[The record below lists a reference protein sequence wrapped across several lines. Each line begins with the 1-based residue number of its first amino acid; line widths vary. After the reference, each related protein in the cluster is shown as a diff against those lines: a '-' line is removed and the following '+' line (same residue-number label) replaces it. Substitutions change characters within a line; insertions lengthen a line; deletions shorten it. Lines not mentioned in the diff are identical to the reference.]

1 MSGCSTDLV
10 DESLLISFLI
20 LDGVETSSRLDTR
33 ETVGES
39 SLTISLSYDGLLTSL
54 FEGESN
60 TELS

>member
-1 MSGCSTDLV
+1 MSGCLAELV
-10 DESLLISFLI
+10 GENLPISFLI